1 MIDKILKALND
12 NNLISIIKN
21 NNKGNIKYIFNNEN
35 DFSYFYTDD
44 EIIVNYNT
52 SNNVN
57 QCNLNKKYNKLDDK
71 KE

>member
-52 SNNVN
+52 SNNVEQFN
-57 QCNLNKKYNKLDDK
+57 SNKNDNKLYDK
-71 KE
+71 GK

>member
-21 NNKGNIKYIFNNEN
+21 NNKGNIKYVFNNEN

-52 SNNVN
+52 SNNVEQFN
-57 QCNLNKKYNKLDDK
+57 SNKNDNKLYDK
-71 KE
+71 GK

>member
-12 NNLISIIKN
+12 KYLILSNQNNTN
-21 NNKGNIKYIFNNEN
+21 GNIKDVCCNEY

-44 EIIVNYNT
+44 EIIINYNRC
-52 SNNVN
+52 NNVN